1 MTEPHPTVAMA
12 GRGLRL
18 SYDRRTVVDDAQ
30 IELRSGAVTA
40 LLGPNGS
47 GKSTLLRSL
56 ARLHRPDAGTL
67 NNARM
72 GATAMALLPFLGA
85 GQTHMG
91 GQYKKTVA
99 GGLYFIAKNMK
110 VGPTGGDC
118 RDGGNMYS
126 HGLCAIALCE
136 AWEQGR
142 LNPGDKLVISAVGGG
157 LSWGACVAEWTGI
170 GSTN

>member
-56 ARLHRPDAGTL
+56 ARLHRPDAGTVTL
-67 NNARM
+67 AGEDAR
-72 GATAMALLPFLGA
+72 
-85 GQTHMG
+85 
-91 GQYKKTVA
+91 
-99 GGLYFIAKNMK
+99 
-110 VGPTGGDC
+110 GGDTDALALHPKDFARRVTLLSQSHPTPSGVTV
-118 RDGGNMYS
+118 RDVVAY
-126 HGLCAIALCE
+126 
-136 AWEQGR
+136 GR
-142 LNPGDKLVISAVGGG
+142 HPYRGRFRSADADGPR
-157 LSWGACVAEWTGI
+157 AD
-170 GSTN
+170 